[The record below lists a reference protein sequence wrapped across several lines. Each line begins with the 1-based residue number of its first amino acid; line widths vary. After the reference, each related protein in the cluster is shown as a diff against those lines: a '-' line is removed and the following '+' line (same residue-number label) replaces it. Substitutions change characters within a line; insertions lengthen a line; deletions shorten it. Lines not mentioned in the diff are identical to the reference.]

1 MTHVPMYRLTH
12 HARGRMHSRQV
23 DEPEI
28 QEVLASPERYVPDPN
43 HGSYRLERAL
53 SRGVLKVWVVKPWPP
68 VGIVVVKSVAWKE

>member
-23 DEPEI
+23 DESEI

-43 HGSYRLERAL
+43 HGSYRWSEPSLEEF
-53 SRGVLKVWVVKPWPP
+53 SRCG
-68 VGIVVVKSVAWKE
+68 S